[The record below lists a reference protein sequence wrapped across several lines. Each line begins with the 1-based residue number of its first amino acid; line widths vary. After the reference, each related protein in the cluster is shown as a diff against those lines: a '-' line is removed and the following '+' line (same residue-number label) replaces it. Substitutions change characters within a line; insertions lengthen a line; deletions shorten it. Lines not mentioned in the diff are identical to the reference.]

1 MTELGWDDIVCV
13 ASTIEAAA
21 FYLEFDSV
29 EELKKDKQ
37 YRIQKHRVVTQEKED
52 QILIKNKI
60 FDPRGSLCPICR
72 KDFRR
77 GCNHSVEEAR
87 KHIQKK
93 EIKDIINELSRNNQ
107 KRT

>member
-52 QILIKNKI
+52 
-60 FDPRGSLCPICR
+60 
-72 KDFRR
+72 
-77 GCNHSVEEAR
+77 
-87 KHIQKK
+87 
-93 EIKDIINELSRNNQ
+93 
-107 KRT
+107 